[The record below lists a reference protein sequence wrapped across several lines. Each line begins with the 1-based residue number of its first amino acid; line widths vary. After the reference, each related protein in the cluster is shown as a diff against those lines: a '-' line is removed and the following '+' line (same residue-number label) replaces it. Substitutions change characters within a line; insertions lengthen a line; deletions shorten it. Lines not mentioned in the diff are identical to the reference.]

1 MYWYSSWLL
10 NKCKHVDSCNILH
23 PKYSHSQR
31 PIIWRNAS
39 TDPKCDNS
47 DNIVKSS
54 PLNECTCV
62 GTTVRFIY
70 AQVAEV
76 SQELRIFRLQKVT
89 TVAEHQMKLP
99 CDSTLLSDE
108 LKK

>member
-1 MYWYSSWLL
+1 M
-10 NKCKHVDSCNILH
+10 
-23 PKYSHSQR
+23 
-31 PIIWRNAS
+31 WRNIG
-39 TDPKCDNS
+39 PKCDNS

-70 AQVAEV
+70 ALSSIQVAEV